1 MLPDASGAV
10 LADEEAVALAAD
22 ELAAVGGAP
31 DGGGLVAVGA
41 LHQVHPPL
49 RHGDVVL
56 AHAAGDRQRG
66 LLVEYSMQILA
77 FKVQIR
83 LLFLGSFFR

>member
-1 MLPDASGAV
+1 MNAAPDASGGV

-41 LHQVHPPL
+41 PHQVHPPL
-49 RHGDVVL
+49 LHADVVL
-56 AHAAGDRQRG
+56 AHAARNRQRN
-66 LLVEYSMQILA
+66 LLAEFTVQIL
-77 FKVQIR
+77 KN
-83 LLFLGSFFR
+83 S